1 MIAFGPVPS
10 RRLGRSLGVNH
21 IPPKHCTYA
30 CAYCQLG
37 PTRRPERERRRFH
50 PAAEVVGS
58 VTRKLEECRTAGC
71 PVDWITFVPD
81 GEPTLDEGLGAMI
94 RGVKALG
101 RPVAV
106 LTNASLLSRP
116 DVRDEL
122 SAADLVS
129 VKVDAADRLTWW
141 RVNRPD
147 RRLDFD
153 EVLSGVLAFAR
164 AYRGTLLTETML
176 LDGVNDGLDCVERVA
191 AFLGTVA
198 PHRAYLAWP
207 TRPPADARVRP
218 AGEGAVARAWR
229 AMTATLP
236 QVEILATDESGFF
249 PCTGSPLR
257 HLEAVIAVHPMRSRD
272 VTAYLARAGLT
283 VDAVDRL
290 VAEGRARRL
299 SYRGDTFL
307 IAGPAADPR
316 APHGGSC

>member
-21 IPPKHCTYA
+21 IPPKHCTYS
-30 CAYCQLG
+30 CSYCQLG
-37 PTRRPERERRRFH
+37 PTACPEVDRRRFH
-50 PAAEVVGS
+50 PAAEVVER
-58 VTRKLEECRTAGC
+58 VARKLDECRGAGC
-71 PVDWITFVPD
+71 PVDWVTFVPD

-94 RGVKALG
+94 RGVRALG

-106 LTNASLLSRP
+106 LTNGSLLARP

-122 SAADLVS
+122 AAADLVS
-129 VKVDAADRLTWW
+129 VKVDAADRPTWR

-153 EVLSGVLAFAR
+153 GMLDGILAFAG

-176 LDGVNDGLDCVERVA
+176 LDGVNDGLDCVERTA
-191 AFLGTVA
+191 GFLGKVA
-198 PHRAYLAWP
+198 PRRAYLAWP
-207 TRPPADARVRP
+207 TRPPADPRVRP
-218 AGEGAVARAWR
+218 ANEGAVGRAWR
-229 AMTATLP
+229 AMTAALP
-236 QVEILATDESGFF
+236 QVEILASDESGFF
-249 PCTGSPLR
+249 PCTGAPLQ

-272 VTAYLARAGLT
+272 VAAYLARAGLPL
-283 VDAVDRL
+283 DSVDRL

-307 IAGPAADPR
+307 AAPLMERPRGPRGTA
-316 APHGGSC
+316 S